1 MSWLPDFLKTKEQKE
16 KAALNAQALHATKM
30 LQSGLVK
37 HTAPE
42 TGKTEW
48 VSQDEYYRRQKENA
62 KILQKKRANN
72 TVIPTSKKAIPLLYN
87 GPRWG
92 PTQFP
97 LAPRVNNEK
106 TAAYYKNLNAKLAAQ
121 RKESLE
127 KEAAQKKA
135 DKIAFCKPLID
146 EALAARNKAAGGT
159 RRLKRRGGKK
169 GKKTRRA

>member
-16 KAALNAQALHATKM
+16 KAALDAQALYSTKM
-30 LQSGLVK
+30 LQNGFVK
-37 HTAPE
+37 HISPE

-48 VSQDEYYRRQKENA
+48 LSQDEYYRRQKENA
-62 KILQKKRANN
+62 KILQKKRLNN
-72 TVIPTSKKAIPLLYN
+72 TVIPNTKNAKPLLYN

-97 LAPRVNNEK
+97 LAPRVNNKE

-121 RKESLE
+121 RKQKLE
-127 KEAAQKKA
+127 EETAQKKA
-135 DKIAFCKPLID
+135 DMIAYCKPVID
-146 EALAARNKAAGGT
+146 EALAKVKAGGGT
-159 RRLKRRGGKK
+159 RRLKRAKRK